1 MHLFYC
7 LVVKLFRRFKSLIC
21 RRRVCHCLS
30 QHQSTPPPTCSP
42 PLPLLN
48 PLSKYH
54 LPKRCV
60 RERQWPI
67 WGDQDK
73 REESVKSFLGPFVR
87 YALHLTWPD
96 RYLDRIIRGPSAVFF
111 STFSPSTRLSRAS
124 LSVSLLLLGHM
135 LVIPLLQW
143 LSTWTRLS
151 CISSFSLHPLQPLSG
166 FCLVPSAPTSQ
177 LDPRGIFTHPIPHFL
192 SIFKGIPNFFSSL
205 RLLPIHWMI
214 GMLGSTS
221 KFFFLVPVMLI
232 HWPLWK
238 MNRLY
243 LKKKKTQCSFHV
255 QLTNSIFAGY
265 FYDCI

>member
-42 PLPLLN
+42 PLSLLN

-73 REESVKSFLGPFVR
+73 RDESVKSFLGPFVR

-96 RYLDRIIRGPSAVFF
+96 RYLDCIIRGPSAVFF
-111 STFSPSTRLSRAS
+111 STFSPSGLPGLA
-124 LSVSLLLLGHM
+124 VLLLVCLYFCSG
-135 LVIPLLQW
+135 
-143 LSTWTRLS
+143 T
-151 CISSFSLHPLQPLSG
+151 CSSFPFYNDFQHGPDCPVSH
-166 FCLVPSAPTSQ
+166 
-177 LDPRGIFTHPIPHFL
+177 HFL
-192 SIFKGIPNFFSSL
+192 YIHSILCPGFVWYPL
-205 RLLPIHWMI
+205 HLLH
-214 GMLGSTS
+214 S
-221 KFFFLVPVMLI
+221 
-232 HWPLWK
+232 
-238 MNRLY
+238 
-243 LKKKKTQCSFHV
+243 
-255 QLTNSIFAGY
+255 
-265 FYDCI
+265 